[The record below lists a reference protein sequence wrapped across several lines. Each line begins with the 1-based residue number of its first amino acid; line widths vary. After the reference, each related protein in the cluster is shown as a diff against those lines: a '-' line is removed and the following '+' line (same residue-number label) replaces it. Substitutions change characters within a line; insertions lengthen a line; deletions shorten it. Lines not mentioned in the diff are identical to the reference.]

1 MGVKRDLENIMDCFS
16 GADGGIKFARAKF
29 ALEEFEAQAKDGDKS
44 SEILLEIVGRFSRL
58 LDVLN
63 QR

>member
-1 MGVKRDLENIMDCFS
+1 MGVKKDLENIMDCFS

-29 ALEEFEAQAKDGDKS
+29 ALEVFEVKAGEGDKS
-44 SEILLEIVGRFSRL
+44 SEIILEIVGRFSRL

-63 QR
+63 Q

>member
-1 MGVKRDLENIMDCFS
+1 MDCFS

-29 ALEEFEAQAKDGDKS
+29 ALEVFEVKAGEGDKS
-44 SEILLEIVGRFSRL
+44 SEIILEIVGRFSRL

-63 QR
+63 Q